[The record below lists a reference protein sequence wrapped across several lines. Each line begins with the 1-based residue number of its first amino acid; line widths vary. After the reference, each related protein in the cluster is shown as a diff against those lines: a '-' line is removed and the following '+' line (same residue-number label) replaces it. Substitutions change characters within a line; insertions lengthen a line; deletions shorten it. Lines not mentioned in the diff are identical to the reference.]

1 MEGTWIEVRVITKSE
16 ALEPVS
22 GIFYSLDCKGV
33 AIEDPND
40 ILGRE
45 QGPLTWDFA
54 DINILEHKGNAAVV
68 KAYFSEEDN
77 IEDVLKYIEERL
89 SDLKEMG
96 IDLGDGK
103 LESEKVHEEDWANNW
118 KKYYKPS
125 KVGEK
130 IVVKPI
136 WEEYEAK
143 GDELVVNLDPGMAF
157 GTGTHETTRKYYKP
171 SKVGEKIV
179 VKPIWEEYEAKG
191 DELVVNL
198 DPGMAFGTGTHE
210 TTRMC
215 IQSLEKYVKEDSIV
229 FDVGCG
235 SGILAIAAAKLGA
248 KKAVGVD
255 LDPVAVESSLENI
268 QYNDLNNIE
277 VLHGNLV
284 EVIDGKA
291 DVVVANILA
300 EIICILTDDVKR
312 VLKKDGYFI
321 TSGIIHDRV
330 VEVIDGK
337 ADVVVANILA
347 EIICIL
353 TDDVKRVLKKDGYFI
368 TSGIIH
374 DRVDMVVDKLEKS
387 GFEVIEK
394 NRDGEWNCIVARLK

>member
-1 MEGTWIEVRVITKSE
+1 MDGTWIEVRVITKSE
-16 ALEPVS
+16 ALEPIS

-33 AIEDPND
+33 AIEDPED

-54 DINILEHKGNAAVV
+54 DINVLEHKGKVAVV
-68 KAYFSEEDN
+68 KAYFAEEDN
-77 IEDVLKYIEERL
+77 IEDVLAYVNERL
-89 SDLKEMG
+89 EELKEMG
-96 IDLGDGK
+96 LDLGEAK
-103 LESEKVHEEDWANNW
+103 VEHEKMHEEDWANTW
-118 KKYYKPS
+118 KQYYKPS

-143 GDELVVNLDPGMAF
+143 ENELVVD
-157 GTGTHETTRKYYKP
+157 
-171 SKVGEKIV
+171 
-179 VKPIWEEYEAKG
+179 
-191 DELVVNL
+191 L

-215 IQSLEKYVKEDSIV
+215 IQALERYVKEESTV

-248 KKAVGVD
+248 KLAVGVD
-255 LDPVAVESSLENI
+255 LDPVAVESSIENVG
-268 QYNDLNNIE
+268 YNNLSNIE
-277 VLHGNLV
+277 ILHGNLV
-284 EVIDGKA
+284 EKA
-291 DVVVANILA
+291 DIVVANILA

-312 VLKKDGYFI
+312 VLKDG
-321 TSGIIHDRV
+321 GI
-330 VEVIDGK
+330 
-337 ADVVVANILA
+337 
-347 EIICIL
+347 
-353 TDDVKRVLKKDGYFI
+353 FI

-374 DRVDMVVDKLEKS
+374 DRVDMVCEKLEAT

-394 NRDGEWNCIVARLK
+394 NRDGEWNCIVAKLK

>member
-1 MEGTWIEVRVITKSE
+1 MDGTWIEVRVITKSE

-33 AIEDPND
+33 AIEDPED

-54 DINILEHKGNAAVV
+54 DINVLEHKGKFAVV
-68 KAYFSEEDN
+68 KAYFAEEDN
-77 IEDVLKYIEERL
+77 IEEILGYVNEKLVE
-89 SDLKEMG
+89 LKEMG
-96 IDLGDGK
+96 IDLGEAK
-103 LESEKVHEEDWANNW
+103 VEHEKMYEEDWANTW
-118 KKYYKPS
+118 KQYYKPS

-136 WEEYEAK
+136 WEEYEQK
-143 GDELVVNLDPGMAF
+143 EG
-157 GTGTHETTRKYYKP
+157 
-171 SKVGEKIV
+171 
-179 VKPIWEEYEAKG
+179 
-191 DELVVNL
+191 ELVVNL

-215 IQSLEKYVKEDSIV
+215 IQALEKYVKEESTV

-248 KKAVGVD
+248 KLAVGVD
-255 LDPVAVESSLENI
+255 LDPVAVESSIENVG
-268 QYNDLNNIE
+268 YNNLNNIE
-277 VLHGNLV
+277 ILHGNLV
-284 EVIDGKA
+284 EVIDGKS
-291 DVVVANILA
+291 DIVVANILA

-312 VLKKDGYFI
+312 VMKDG
-321 TSGIIHDRV
+321 GV
-330 VEVIDGK
+330 
-337 ADVVVANILA
+337 
-347 EIICIL
+347 
-353 TDDVKRVLKKDGYFI
+353 FI

-374 DRVDMVVDKLEKS
+374 DRVDMVCEKLQAT

-394 NRDGEWNCIVARLK
+394 NRDGEWNCIVAKLK

>member
-1 MEGTWIEVRVITKSE
+1 MDGTWIEVRVITKSE

-33 AIEDPND
+33 AIEDPED

-54 DINILEHKGNAAVV
+54 DINVLEHKGKVAVV
-68 KAYFSEEDN
+68 KAYFAEEDN
-77 IEDVLKYIEERL
+77 IEEILGYVNEKLVE
-89 SDLKEMG
+89 LKEMG
-96 IDLGDGK
+96 IDLGEAK
-103 LESEKVHEEDWANNW
+103 VEHEKMYEEDWANTW
-118 KKYYKPS
+118 KQYYKPS

-136 WEEYEAK
+136 WEEYEQK
-143 GDELVVNLDPGMAF
+143 EG
-157 GTGTHETTRKYYKP
+157 
-171 SKVGEKIV
+171 
-179 VKPIWEEYEAKG
+179 
-191 DELVVNL
+191 ELVVNL

-215 IQSLEKYVKEDSIV
+215 IQALEKYVKEESTV

-248 KKAVGVD
+248 KLAVGVD
-255 LDPVAVESSLENI
+255 LDPVAVESSIENVG
-268 QYNDLNNIE
+268 YNNLNNIE
-277 VLHGNLV
+277 ILHGNLV

-291 DVVVANILA
+291 DIVVANILA

-312 VLKKDGYFI
+312 VMKDG
-321 TSGIIHDRV
+321 GV
-330 VEVIDGK
+330 
-337 ADVVVANILA
+337 
-347 EIICIL
+347 
-353 TDDVKRVLKKDGYFI
+353 FI

-374 DRVDMVVDKLEKS
+374 DRVDMVCEKLEAT
-387 GFEVIEK
+387 GFEVVEK
-394 NRDGEWNCIVARLK
+394 NRDGEWNCIVAKLK

>member
-1 MEGTWIEVRVITKSE
+1 MDGTWIEVRVITKSE

-33 AIEDPND
+33 AIEDPED

-54 DINILEHKGNAAVV
+54 DINVLEHKGKVAVV
-68 KAYFSEEDN
+68 KAYFAEEDN
-77 IEDVLKYIEERL
+77 IEEILGYVNEKLVE
-89 SDLKEMG
+89 LKEMG
-96 IDLGDGK
+96 IDLGEAK
-103 LESEKVHEEDWANNW
+103 VEHEKMYEEDWANTW
-118 KKYYKPS
+118 KQYYKPS

-136 WEEYEAK
+136 WEEYEQK
-143 GDELVVNLDPGMAF
+143 EG
-157 GTGTHETTRKYYKP
+157 
-171 SKVGEKIV
+171 
-179 VKPIWEEYEAKG
+179 
-191 DELVVNL
+191 ELVVNL

-215 IQSLEKYVKEDSIV
+215 IQALEKYVKEESTV

-248 KKAVGVD
+248 KLAVGVD
-255 LDPVAVESSLENI
+255 LDPVAVESSIENVG
-268 QYNDLNNIE
+268 YNNLNNIE
-277 VLHGNLV
+277 ILHGNLV

-291 DVVVANILA
+291 DIVVANILS

-312 VLKKDGYFI
+312 VMKDG
-321 TSGIIHDRV
+321 GV
-330 VEVIDGK
+330 
-337 ADVVVANILA
+337 
-347 EIICIL
+347 
-353 TDDVKRVLKKDGYFI
+353 FI

-374 DRVDMVVDKLEKS
+374 DRVDMVCEKLEAT

-394 NRDGEWNCIVARLK
+394 NRDGEWNCIVAKLK

>member
-1 MEGTWIEVRVITKSE
+1 MDGTWIEVRVITKSE
-16 ALEPVS
+16 ALEPIS

-33 AIEDPND
+33 AIEDPED

-54 DINILEHKGNAAVV
+54 DINVLEHKGKVAVV
-68 KAYFSEEDN
+68 KAYFAEEDN
-77 IEDVLKYIEERL
+77 IEDVLEYVNERL
-89 SDLKEMG
+89 TELKEMG
-96 IDLGDGK
+96 LDLGEAK
-103 LESEKVHEEDWANNW
+103 VEHEKMHEEDWANTW
-118 KKYYKPS
+118 KQYYKPT

-143 GDELVVNLDPGMAF
+143 DGELVVD
-157 GTGTHETTRKYYKP
+157 
-171 SKVGEKIV
+171 
-179 VKPIWEEYEAKG
+179 
-191 DELVVNL
+191 L

-215 IQSLEKYVKEDSIV
+215 IQSLEKYVKEDSTV

-248 KKAVGVD
+248 KLAVGVD
-255 LDPVAVESSLENI
+255 LDPVAVESSIENVG
-268 QYNDLNNIE
+268 YNKLKNIE
-277 VLHGNLV
+277 ILHGNLV

-291 DVVVANILA
+291 DIVVANILA

-312 VLKKDGYFI
+312 VLKDG
-321 TSGIIHDRV
+321 GV
-330 VEVIDGK
+330 
-337 ADVVVANILA
+337 
-347 EIICIL
+347 
-353 TDDVKRVLKKDGYFI
+353 FI

-374 DRVDMVVDKLEKS
+374 DRVDMVCEKLEAT
-387 GFEVIEK
+387 GFEVVEK
-394 NRDGEWNCIVARLK
+394 NRDGEWNCIVAKLK

>member
-1 MEGTWIEVRVITKSE
+1 MDGTWIEVRVITKSE
-16 ALEPVS
+16 ALEPIS

-33 AIEDPND
+33 AIEDPED

-54 DINILEHKGNAAVV
+54 DINVLEHKGKVAVV
-68 KAYFSEEDN
+68 KAYFAEEDN
-77 IEDVLKYIEERL
+77 IEDVLQYVNERL
-89 SDLKEMG
+89 TELKEMG
-96 IDLGDGK
+96 LDLGEAK
-103 LESEKVHEEDWANNW
+103 VEHEKMYEEDWANTW
-118 KKYYKPS
+118 KQYYKPS

-130 IVVKPI
+130 IVIKPI

-143 GDELVVNLDPGMAF
+143 DGELVVD
-157 GTGTHETTRKYYKP
+157 
-171 SKVGEKIV
+171 
-179 VKPIWEEYEAKG
+179 
-191 DELVVNL
+191 L

-215 IQSLEKYVKEDSIV
+215 IQALERYVKEESTV

-248 KKAVGVD
+248 KLAVGVD
-255 LDPVAVESSLENI
+255 LDPVAVESSIENVG
-268 QYNDLNNIE
+268 YNNLKNIE
-277 VLHGNLV
+277 ILHGNLV

-291 DVVVANILA
+291 DIVVANILA

-312 VLKKDGYFI
+312 VLKDG
-321 TSGIIHDRV
+321 GV
-330 VEVIDGK
+330 
-337 ADVVVANILA
+337 
-347 EIICIL
+347 
-353 TDDVKRVLKKDGYFI
+353 FI

-374 DRVDMVVDKLEKS
+374 DRVDMVCEKLEDT

-394 NRDGEWNCIVARLK
+394 NRDGEWNCIVAKLK

>member
-1 MEGTWIEVRVITKSE
+1 MDGTWIEIRVITKSE

-33 AIEDPND
+33 AIEDPED

-54 DINILEHKGNAAVV
+54 DINVLEHKGKVAVV
-68 KAYFSEEDN
+68 KAYFAEEDN
-77 IEDVLKYIEERL
+77 IEEILAYVNEKLVE
-89 SDLKEMG
+89 LKEIG
-96 IDLGDGK
+96 INLGEAK
-103 LESEKVHEEDWANNW
+103 VEHEKMHEEDWANTW
-118 KKYYKPS
+118 KQYYKPS

-136 WEEYEAK
+136 WEEYEK
-143 GDELVVNLDPGMAF
+143 KSG
-157 GTGTHETTRKYYKP
+157 
-171 SKVGEKIV
+171 
-179 VKPIWEEYEAKG
+179 
-191 DELVVNL
+191 ELVVNL

-215 IQSLEKYVKEDSIV
+215 IQALERYVKEESTV

-248 KKAVGVD
+248 KLAVGVD
-255 LDPVAVESSLENI
+255 LDPVAVESSMENVGH
-268 QYNDLNNIE
+268 NNLNNIE
-277 VLHGNLV
+277 ILHGNLV

-291 DVVVANILA
+291 DIVVANILA

-312 VLKKDGYFI
+312 VMKDGGVFI

-330 VEVIDGK
+330 E
-337 ADVVVANILA
+337 
-347 EIICIL
+347 
-353 TDDVKRVLKKDGYFI
+353 
-368 TSGIIH
+368 
-374 DRVDMVVDKLEKS
+374 MVCEKLES
-387 GFEVIEK
+387 TGFEVIEK
-394 NRDGEWNCIVARLK
+394 NKDGEWNCIVAKLK

>member
-1 MEGTWIEVRVITKSE
+1 MDGTWIEVRVITKSE

-33 AIEDPND
+33 AIEDPED

-54 DINILEHKGNAAVV
+54 DINVLEHKGKFAVV
-68 KAYFSEEDN
+68 KAYFAEEDN
-77 IEDVLKYIEERL
+77 IEEILGYVNEKLVE
-89 SDLKEMG
+89 LKEMG
-96 IDLGDGK
+96 IDLGEAK
-103 LESEKVHEEDWANNW
+103 VEHEKMYEEDWANTW
-118 KKYYKPS
+118 KQYYKPS

-136 WEEYEAK
+136 WEEYEQK
-143 GDELVVNLDPGMAF
+143 EG
-157 GTGTHETTRKYYKP
+157 
-171 SKVGEKIV
+171 
-179 VKPIWEEYEAKG
+179 
-191 DELVVNL
+191 ELVVNL

-215 IQSLEKYVKEDSIV
+215 IQALEKYVKEESTV

-248 KKAVGVD
+248 KLAVGVD
-255 LDPVAVESSLENI
+255 LDPVAVESSIENVG
-268 QYNDLNNIE
+268 YNNLNNIE
-277 VLHGNLV
+277 ILHGNLV
-284 EVIDGKA
+284 EVIDGKS
-291 DVVVANILA
+291 DIVVANILA

-312 VLKKDGYFI
+312 VMKDG
-321 TSGIIHDRV
+321 GV
-330 VEVIDGK
+330 
-337 ADVVVANILA
+337 
-347 EIICIL
+347 
-353 TDDVKRVLKKDGYFI
+353 FI

-374 DRVDMVVDKLEKS
+374 DRVDMVCEKLEAT

-394 NRDGEWNCIVARLK
+394 NRAGEWNCIVAKLK

>member
-1 MEGTWIEVRVITKSE
+1 MDGTWIEVRVITKSE
-16 ALEPVS
+16 ALEPIS

-33 AIEDPND
+33 AIEDPED

-54 DINILEHKGNAAVV
+54 DINVLEHKGKVAVV
-68 KAYFSEEDN
+68 KAYFAEEDN
-77 IEDVLKYIEERL
+77 IEDVLEYVSERL
-89 SDLKEMG
+89 TELKEMG
-96 IDLGDGK
+96 IDLGEAK
-103 LESEKVHEEDWANNW
+103 VEHEKMHEEDWANTW
-118 KKYYKPS
+118 KQYYKPS

-143 GDELVVNLDPGMAF
+143 DGELVVD
-157 GTGTHETTRKYYKP
+157 
-171 SKVGEKIV
+171 
-179 VKPIWEEYEAKG
+179 
-191 DELVVNL
+191 L

-215 IQSLEKYVKEDSIV
+215 IQALERYVKEESTV

-248 KKAVGVD
+248 KLAVGVD
-255 LDPVAVESSLENI
+255 LDPVAVESSIENVG
-268 QYNDLNNIE
+268 YNNLNNIE
-277 VLHGNLV
+277 ILHGNLV

-291 DVVVANILA
+291 DIVVANILA

-312 VLKKDGYFI
+312 VLKDG
-321 TSGIIHDRV
+321 GV
-330 VEVIDGK
+330 
-337 ADVVVANILA
+337 
-347 EIICIL
+347 
-353 TDDVKRVLKKDGYFI
+353 FI

-374 DRVDMVVDKLEKS
+374 DRVDMICEKLEAT
-387 GFEVIEK
+387 GFEVVEK
-394 NRDGEWNCIVARLK
+394 NRDGEWNCIVAKLK

>member
-1 MEGTWIEVRVITKSE
+1 MDGTWIEVRVITKSE

-33 AIEDPND
+33 AIEDPED

-54 DINILEHKGNAAVV
+54 DINVLEHKGKFAVV
-68 KAYFSEEDN
+68 KAYFAEEDN
-77 IEDVLKYIEERL
+77 IEEILGYVNEKLVE
-89 SDLKEMG
+89 LKEMG
-96 IDLGDGK
+96 IDLGEAK
-103 LESEKVHEEDWANNW
+103 VEHEKMYEEDWANTW
-118 KKYYKPS
+118 KQYYKPS

-136 WEEYEAK
+136 WEEYEQK
-143 GDELVVNLDPGMAF
+143 EG
-157 GTGTHETTRKYYKP
+157 
-171 SKVGEKIV
+171 
-179 VKPIWEEYEAKG
+179 
-191 DELVVNL
+191 ELVVNL

-215 IQSLEKYVKEDSIV
+215 IQALEKYVKEESTV

-248 KKAVGVD
+248 KLAVGVD
-255 LDPVAVESSLENI
+255 LDPIAVESSIENVG
-268 QYNDLNNIE
+268 YNNLNNIKI
-277 VLHGNLV
+277 LHGNLV
-284 EVIDGKA
+284 EVIDGKS
-291 DVVVANILA
+291 DIVVANILA

-312 VLKKDGYFI
+312 VMKDG
-321 TSGIIHDRV
+321 GV
-330 VEVIDGK
+330 
-337 ADVVVANILA
+337 
-347 EIICIL
+347 
-353 TDDVKRVLKKDGYFI
+353 FI

-374 DRVDMVVDKLEKS
+374 DRVDMVCEKLQAT

-394 NRDGEWNCIVARLK
+394 NRDGEWNCIVAKLK

>member
-1 MEGTWIEVRVITKSE
+1 MDGTWIEVRVITKSE
-16 ALEPVS
+16 ALEPIS

-33 AIEDPND
+33 AIEDPED

-54 DINILEHKGNAAVV
+54 DINVLEHKGKVAVV
-68 KAYFSEEDN
+68 KAYFAEEDN
-77 IEDVLKYIEERL
+77 IQDVLAYVNERL
-89 SDLKEMG
+89 EELKEMG
-96 IDLGDGK
+96 LDLGEAK
-103 LESEKVHEEDWANNW
+103 VEHEKMHEEDWANTW
-118 KKYYKPS
+118 KQYYKPS

-143 GDELVVNLDPGMAF
+143 ENELVVD
-157 GTGTHETTRKYYKP
+157 
-171 SKVGEKIV
+171 
-179 VKPIWEEYEAKG
+179 
-191 DELVVNL
+191 L

-215 IQSLEKYVKEDSIV
+215 IQALERYVKEESTV

-248 KKAVGVD
+248 KLAVGVD
-255 LDPVAVESSLENI
+255 LDPVAVESSIENVG
-268 QYNDLNNIE
+268 YNNLSNIE
-277 VLHGNLV
+277 ILHGNLV

-291 DVVVANILA
+291 DIVVANILA

-312 VLKKDGYFI
+312 VLKDGGIFI

-330 VEVIDGK
+330 
-337 ADVVVANILA
+337 N
-347 EIICIL
+347 
-353 TDDVKRVLKKDGYFI
+353 
-368 TSGIIH
+368 
-374 DRVDMVVDKLEKS
+374 MVCEKLEAT

-394 NRDGEWNCIVARLK
+394 NRDGEWNCIVAKLK

>member
-1 MEGTWIEVRVITKSE
+1 MDGTWIEVRVITKSE
-16 ALEPVS
+16 ALEPIS

-33 AIEDPND
+33 AIEDPED

-54 DINILEHKGNAAVV
+54 DINVLEHKGKVAVV
-68 KAYFSEEDN
+68 KAYFAEEDN
-77 IEDVLKYIEERL
+77 IEDVLEYVNERL
-89 SDLKEMG
+89 RELKEMG
-96 IDLGDGK
+96 LDLGEAK
-103 LESEKVHEEDWANNW
+103 VEHEKMHEEDWANTW
-118 KKYYKPS
+118 KQYYKPT

-143 GDELVVNLDPGMAF
+143 DGELVVD
-157 GTGTHETTRKYYKP
+157 
-171 SKVGEKIV
+171 
-179 VKPIWEEYEAKG
+179 
-191 DELVVNL
+191 L

-215 IQSLEKYVKEDSIV
+215 IQSLEKYVKEDSTV

-248 KKAVGVD
+248 KLAVGVD
-255 LDPVAVESSLENI
+255 LDPVAVESSIENVG
-268 QYNDLNNIE
+268 YNKLKNIE
-277 VLHGNLV
+277 ILHGNLV

-291 DVVVANILA
+291 DIVVANILA

-312 VLKKDGYFI
+312 VLKDG
-321 TSGIIHDRV
+321 GV
-330 VEVIDGK
+330 
-337 ADVVVANILA
+337 
-347 EIICIL
+347 
-353 TDDVKRVLKKDGYFI
+353 FI

-374 DRVDMVVDKLEKS
+374 DRVDMVCEKLEAT
-387 GFEVIEK
+387 GFEVMEK
-394 NRDGEWNCIVARLK
+394 NRDGEWNCIVAKLK

>member
-1 MEGTWIEVRVITKSE
+1 MDGTWIEVRVITKSE
-16 ALEPVS
+16 ALEPIS

-33 AIEDPND
+33 AIEDPED

-54 DINILEHKGNAAVV
+54 DINVLEHKGKFAVV
-68 KAYFSEEDN
+68 KAYFAEEDN
-77 IEDVLKYIEERL
+77 IEDVLQYVNERL
-89 SDLKEMG
+89 TELKEMG
-96 IDLGDGK
+96 LDLGEAK
-103 LESEKVHEEDWANNW
+103 VEHEKMHEEDWANTW
-118 KKYYKPS
+118 KQYYKPS

-143 GDELVVNLDPGMAF
+143 DGELVVD
-157 GTGTHETTRKYYKP
+157 
-171 SKVGEKIV
+171 
-179 VKPIWEEYEAKG
+179 
-191 DELVVNL
+191 L

-215 IQSLEKYVKEDSIV
+215 IQALERYVKEESTV

-248 KKAVGVD
+248 KLAVGVD
-255 LDPVAVESSLENI
+255 LDPVAVESSIENVG
-268 QYNDLNNIE
+268 YNNLKNIE
-277 VLHGNLV
+277 ILHGNLV

-291 DVVVANILA
+291 DIVVANILA
-300 EIICILTDDVKR
+300 EIISILTDDVKR
-312 VLKKDGYFI
+312 VLKDG
-321 TSGIIHDRV
+321 GV
-330 VEVIDGK
+330 
-337 ADVVVANILA
+337 
-347 EIICIL
+347 
-353 TDDVKRVLKKDGYFI
+353 FI

-374 DRVDMVVDKLEKS
+374 DRVDMVCEKLEAT

-394 NRDGEWNCIVARLK
+394 NRDGEWNCIVAKLK

>member
-1 MEGTWIEVRVITKSE
+1 MDGTWIEVRVITKSE

-33 AIEDPND
+33 AIEDPED

-54 DINILEHKGNAAVV
+54 DINVLEHKGKVAVV
-68 KAYFSEEDN
+68 KAYFAEEDN
-77 IEDVLKYIEERL
+77 IEEILGYVNEKLVE
-89 SDLKEMG
+89 LKEMG
-96 IDLGDGK
+96 IYLGEAK
-103 LESEKVHEEDWANNW
+103 VEHEKMYEEDWANTW
-118 KKYYKPS
+118 KQYYKPS

-136 WEEYEAK
+136 WEEYE
-143 GDELVVNLDPGMAF
+143 
-157 GTGTHETTRKYYKP
+157 
-171 SKVGEKIV
+171 EK
-179 VKPIWEEYEAKG
+179 EG
-191 DELVVNL
+191 ELVVNL

-215 IQSLEKYVKEDSIV
+215 IQALEKYVKEESTV

-248 KKAVGVD
+248 KLAVGVD
-255 LDPVAVESSLENI
+255 LDPVAVESSIENVG
-268 QYNDLNNIE
+268 YNNLNNIE
-277 VLHGNLV
+277 ILHGNLV

-291 DVVVANILA
+291 DIVVANILA

-312 VLKKDGYFI
+312 VMKDG
-321 TSGIIHDRV
+321 GV
-330 VEVIDGK
+330 
-337 ADVVVANILA
+337 
-347 EIICIL
+347 
-353 TDDVKRVLKKDGYFI
+353 FI

-374 DRVDMVVDKLEKS
+374 DRVDMVCEKLEAT

-394 NRDGEWNCIVARLK
+394 NRDGEWNCIVAKLK

>member
-1 MEGTWIEVRVITKSE
+1 MDGTWIEVRVITKSE

-33 AIEDPND
+33 AIEDPED

-54 DINILEHKGNAAVV
+54 DINVLEHKGKVAVV
-68 KAYFSEEDN
+68 KAYFAEEDN
-77 IEDVLKYIEERL
+77 IEEILGYVNEKLVE
-89 SDLKEMG
+89 LKEMG
-96 IDLGDGK
+96 IDLGEAK
-103 LESEKVHEEDWANNW
+103 VEHEKMYEEDWANTW
-118 KKYYKPS
+118 KQYYKPS

-136 WEEYEAK
+136 WEEYE
-143 GDELVVNLDPGMAF
+143 
-157 GTGTHETTRKYYKP
+157 
-171 SKVGEKIV
+171 EK
-179 VKPIWEEYEAKG
+179 EG
-191 DELVVNL
+191 ELVVNL

-215 IQSLEKYVKEDSIV
+215 IQALEKYVKEESTV

-248 KKAVGVD
+248 KLAVGVD
-255 LDPVAVESSLENI
+255 LDPVAVESSIENVG
-268 QYNDLNNIE
+268 YNNLNNIE
-277 VLHGNLV
+277 ILHGNLV

-291 DVVVANILA
+291 DIVVANILA

-312 VLKKDGYFI
+312 VMKDG
-321 TSGIIHDRV
+321 GV
-330 VEVIDGK
+330 
-337 ADVVVANILA
+337 
-347 EIICIL
+347 
-353 TDDVKRVLKKDGYFI
+353 FI

-374 DRVDMVVDKLEKS
+374 DRVDMVCEKLEAT
-387 GFEVIEK
+387 GFEVVEK
-394 NRDGEWNCIVARLK
+394 NRDGEWNCIVAKLK

>member
-1 MEGTWIEVRVITKSE
+1 MDGTWIEVRVITKSE
-16 ALEPVS
+16 ALEPIS

-33 AIEDPND
+33 AIEDPED

-54 DINILEHKGNAAVV
+54 DINVLEHKGKVAVV
-68 KAYFSEEDN
+68 KAYFAEEDN
-77 IEDVLKYIEERL
+77 IEDVLQYVNERL
-89 SDLKEMG
+89 TELKEMG
-96 IDLGDGK
+96 LDLGEAK
-103 LESEKVHEEDWANNW
+103 VEHEKMYEEDWANTW
-118 KKYYKPS
+118 KQYYKPS

-143 GDELVVNLDPGMAF
+143 DGELVVD
-157 GTGTHETTRKYYKP
+157 
-171 SKVGEKIV
+171 
-179 VKPIWEEYEAKG
+179 
-191 DELVVNL
+191 L

-215 IQSLEKYVKEDSIV
+215 IQALERYVKEESTV

-248 KKAVGVD
+248 KLAVGVD
-255 LDPVAVESSLENI
+255 LDPVAVESSIENVG
-268 QYNDLNNIE
+268 YNNLKNIE
-277 VLHGNLV
+277 ILHGNLV

-291 DVVVANILA
+291 DIVVANILA

-312 VLKKDGYFI
+312 VLKDG
-321 TSGIIHDRV
+321 GV
-330 VEVIDGK
+330 
-337 ADVVVANILA
+337 
-347 EIICIL
+347 
-353 TDDVKRVLKKDGYFI
+353 FI

-374 DRVDMVVDKLEKS
+374 DRVDMVCEKLEAT

-394 NRDGEWNCIVARLK
+394 NRDGEWNCIVAKLK

>member
-1 MEGTWIEVRVITKSE
+1 MDGTWIEVRVITKSE

-33 AIEDPND
+33 AIEDPED

-54 DINILEHKGNAAVV
+54 DINVLEHKGKVAVV
-68 KAYFSEEDN
+68 KAYFAEEDN
-77 IEDVLKYIEERL
+77 IEEILGYVNEKLVE
-89 SDLKEMG
+89 LKEMG
-96 IDLGDGK
+96 IDLGEAK
-103 LESEKVHEEDWANNW
+103 VEHEKMYEEDWANTW
-118 KKYYKPS
+118 KQYYKPS

-136 WEEYEAK
+136 WEEYE
-143 GDELVVNLDPGMAF
+143 
-157 GTGTHETTRKYYKP
+157 
-171 SKVGEKIV
+171 EK
-179 VKPIWEEYEAKG
+179 EG
-191 DELVVNL
+191 ELVVNL

-215 IQSLEKYVKEDSIV
+215 IQALEKYVKEESAV

-248 KKAVGVD
+248 KLAVGVD
-255 LDPVAVESSLENI
+255 LDPVAVESSIENVG
-268 QYNDLNNIE
+268 YNNLNNIE
-277 VLHGNLV
+277 ILHGNLV

-291 DVVVANILA
+291 DIVVANILA

-312 VLKKDGYFI
+312 VMKDG
-321 TSGIIHDRV
+321 GV
-330 VEVIDGK
+330 
-337 ADVVVANILA
+337 
-347 EIICIL
+347 
-353 TDDVKRVLKKDGYFI
+353 FI

-374 DRVDMVVDKLEKS
+374 DRVDMVCEKLEAT

-394 NRDGEWNCIVARLK
+394 NRDGEWNCIVAKLK

>member
-1 MEGTWIEVRVITKSE
+1 MDGTWIEVRVITKSE
-16 ALEPVS
+16 ALEPIS

-33 AIEDPND
+33 AIEDPED

-54 DINILEHKGNAAVV
+54 DINVLEHKGKVAVV
-68 KAYFSEEDN
+68 KAYFAEEDN
-77 IEDVLKYIEERL
+77 IEDVLEYVNERL
-89 SDLKEMG
+89 TELKEMG
-96 IDLGDGK
+96 LDLGEAK
-103 LESEKVHEEDWANNW
+103 VEHEKMHEEDWANTW
-118 KKYYKPS
+118 KQYYKPT

-143 GDELVVNLDPGMAF
+143 DGELVVD
-157 GTGTHETTRKYYKP
+157 
-171 SKVGEKIV
+171 
-179 VKPIWEEYEAKG
+179 
-191 DELVVNL
+191 L

-215 IQSLEKYVKEDSIV
+215 IQSLEKYVKEDSTV

-248 KKAVGVD
+248 KLAVGVD
-255 LDPVAVESSLENI
+255 LDPVAVESSIENVG
-268 QYNDLNNIE
+268 YNKLKNIE
-277 VLHGNLV
+277 ILHGNLV

-291 DVVVANILA
+291 DIVVANILA

-312 VLKKDGYFI
+312 VLKDG
-321 TSGIIHDRV
+321 GV
-330 VEVIDGK
+330 
-337 ADVVVANILA
+337 
-347 EIICIL
+347 
-353 TDDVKRVLKKDGYFI
+353 FI

-374 DRVDMVVDKLEKS
+374 DRVDMVCEKLEAT
-387 GFEVIEK
+387 GFEVMEK
-394 NRDGEWNCIVARLK
+394 NRNGEWNCIVAKLK